1 MTDVRDSR
9 FNLVDLAGS
18 ERQSLAQTS
27 GARLREAGA
36 INKSLLALANVMN
49 GLVATN
55 VNYSAIPGSKRQHI
69 SYRDSKLT
77 FLLKDSL
84 GGNAKT
90 LIITNVSPS
99 LSAYA
104 EIISSLRFAQR
115 AKLVKNTAIV
125 NKDILGNVGALQ
137 AEICRLKDALLGKQS
152 TSMAIGSDGPNSR
165 DFSSIVKLGAEL
177 KSLKLRLEMTED
189 LLSKKDQQ
197 LQSERMIIKF
207 RESEIS
213 ALKKGGSSPESD
225 IVSRLEAE
233 VLEYQRMQKMNPEIS
248 RLIYE
253 NSQLTAR
260 IQSLEAFSLG
270 LDQYLAREQ
279 ENSAAAIEA
288 AENVLRRQ
296 STAKE
301 YPMQIDDHASEQN
314 DKIENLQIQ
323 NQMLRDEIDSIRAS
337 NGSSEDFE
345 ELQTELGIKEMEIQ
359 RLEALLSS
367 FTDNKVVSI
376 KRLASSS
383 EDLPEESL
391 CPKFGKDESS
401 TLAMEAISTLT
412 ASLEKAEKK
421 ASDAIAEKE
430 KLLAS
435 CALLEDQLSAL
446 RISNASLEDENCKLK
461 VALSSAHQSISTIE
475 ARVSA
480 AETSRL
486 ASLDRCSMLEE
497 KLFNSEARLGT
508 CCVKISTLE
517 ESVESISGHLAC
529 AKSELRLSEDENVE
543 LKTKLQLSIEQINHI
558 SSHSKRLEEA
568 LGEKDVAMK
577 QLESTLLAC
586 TEKLKAREAAISDHQ
601 LRLSECSVQIE
612 EANRSI
618 CLFKEDISALSERN
632 AALHQELRGA
642 NLRLDT
648 EVKRSFELSGLL
660 ESAKKSIDHKKE
672 ELSDLGKIC
681 EKSSKDL
688 AIVKASLEDVEF
700 KFQNAVSQL
709 NEVCK
714 EKDQYTKDIG
724 ALSLKIS
731 ELSAKNDSL
740 SSERDLFKSRALVLE
755 EEKTASMEAHQVASG
770 LLDTA
775 NAKIDHFSVALEN
788 ANNVLLM
795 GSF

>member
-1 MTDVRDSR
+1 MALLQQV
-9 FNLVDLAGS
+9 
-18 ERQSLAQTS
+18 QQTP
-27 GARLREAGA
+27 
-36 INKSLLALANVMN
+36 NPVANFEF
-49 GLVATN
+49 LIHLD

-104 EIISSLRFAQR
+104 ETISSLRFAQR